1 MGCAMVRPFVT
12 DKTKPMTTDEIRT
25 LSQTQDCWTSRIGFL
40 EKLRYCLRLRRNWSG
55 LRDVLTILVIV
66 ETGTETH
73 FMRSK
78 VETWSERYF
87 FIHQNS

>member
-12 DKTKPMTTDEIRT
+12 DETKPAKTDEIRT

-40 EKLRYCLRLRRNWSG
+40 QKLRYSLWLRRNWSG

-66 ETGTETH
+66 GTKT
-73 FMRSK
+73 
-78 VETWSERYF
+78 
-87 FIHQNS
+87 